1 MDRQSALQAYQYG
14 LDLMDM
20 NQFDP
25 AVSNLSLAITRD
37 PQLVEAYLAR
47 ARVFMHK
54 QSYQQALE
62 DLLEAVRLQPDLP
75 DVQMQLIAAYRALGR
90 LADALEVCRQAMK
103 QQPDNTRYAQLHD
116 ELCTEMEIQSKP

>member
-62 DLLEAVRLQPDLP
+62 DLLDAVRLQPDLP
-75 DVQMQLIAAYRALGR
+75 DVQMQLVAVYRALGQ
-90 LADALEVCRQAMK
+90 LAEALEVCRQAME
-103 QQPDNTRYAQLHD
+103 QQPGNTRYAQLHD
-116 ELCTEMEIQSKP
+116 ELCAEMESRSKP

>member
-75 DVQMQLIAAYRALGR
+75 DVQMQLVAVYRALGQ
-90 LADALEVCRQAMK
+90 LADALEMCQQAME
-103 QQPDNTRYAQLHD
+103 QQPGNTRYAQLYD
-116 ELCTEMEIQSKP
+116 ELCAEMESRSKP